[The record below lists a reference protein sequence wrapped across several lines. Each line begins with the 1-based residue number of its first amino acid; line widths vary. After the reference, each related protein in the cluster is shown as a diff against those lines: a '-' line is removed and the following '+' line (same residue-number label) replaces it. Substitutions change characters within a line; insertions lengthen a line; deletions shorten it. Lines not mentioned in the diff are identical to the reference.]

1 VRAWF
6 GPWSWGEGE
15 EPSGLFAR
23 DKSAPHMDGE
33 GAVAE
38 AGGGGDGDGDAAAWR
53 RLLAAER
60 GVGDLRQRLE
70 DCTLLVG
77 LHPDGATGARSY
89 DGRSPRLKVGST

>member
-1 VRAWF
+1 MRAWF

-15 EPSGLFAR
+15 EPAGLFAR

-38 AGGGGDGDGDAAAWR
+38 AGGDVDAAAWR

-60 GVGDLRQRLE
+60 GIGDLRQRLE

-89 DGRSPRLKVGST
+89 DGSS